1 MSEYKP
7 QFQVLEATVKTGKI
21 IDFQRKGNVVRFFIG
36 PDECNDYWGDD
47 WNDAPYDCNAG
58 EVYDSYVTGH
68 VDVVF
73 SFDWLLTEPDSD
85 SSHVYYTKEDMK
97 KRLVPCI
104 VAVPEEVSKELNFC
118 ERQFDKCVASAMA
131 VKFYF
136 EDSIDKWV
144 K

>member
-36 PDECNDYWGDD
+36 PEECNDYWGDD

-73 SFDWLLTEPDSD
+73 SFD
-85 SSHVYYTKEDMK
+85 
-97 KRLVPCI
+97 
-104 VAVPEEVSKELNFC
+104 
-118 ERQFDKCVASAMA
+118 
-131 VKFYF
+131 
-136 EDSIDKWV
+136 
-144 K
+144 